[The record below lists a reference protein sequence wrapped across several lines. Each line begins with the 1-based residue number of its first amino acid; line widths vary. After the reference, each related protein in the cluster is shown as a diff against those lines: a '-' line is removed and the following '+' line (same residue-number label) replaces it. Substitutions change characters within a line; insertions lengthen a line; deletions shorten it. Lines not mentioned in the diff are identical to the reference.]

1 MDEFAGQLRGNIEF
15 LHDLVEIAADHGLD
29 SKPLR
34 GRLTYAV
41 ELHTAAIQAADDPEK
56 IKDLL
61 AEEEEGGDNGQ
72 PVVVNISKRDRDP
85 LTVV

>member
-1 MDEFAGQLRGNIEF
+1 MRISYAGKGCFSHVPYTMSLSFEQVLDAAQSGTTVILCEHSNSERGF
-15 LHDLVEIAADHGLD
+15 LKHL
-29 SKPLR
+29 K
-34 GRLTYAV
+34 
-41 ELHTAAIQAADDPEK
+41 EK